1 MKVALLG
8 LPGAGKTSLG
18 RRLSSLLS
26 IPCID
31 VDDDI
36 LEPTW
41 GCTVAEKLAEVGDQK
56 FLQAEEEALLEARL
70 PEENGILACTGSNC
84 LGDRAMQRLESE
96 GWIFLWI
103 DVHPDDV
110 LARLKCMKVS
120 RIVGQTSSPMADVLH
135 ARILAGRG
143 WDLDDLQKEL
153 VTVVERLRTGTEG
166 SLSTTRGSEVY
177 SLDSAI
183 LGGLAPCG
191 GLYLPSRLPDSL
203 TLLQLGRMLGSA
215 YTDVAEIVLA
225 KLFHPTEMPPFQIQE
240 IVRQA
245 YSNFEY
251 PAVVPVTQ
259 LEEDIYL
266 SELFHGPTGSFKD
279 LALQLTP
286 QLVSRALDKTDDR
299 SLVLVATSGD
309 TGSAVLEGFGKF
321 GGSKLGVIVMFPTKG
336 ISSVQRQQM
345 VSCAG

>member
-1 MKVALLG
+1 
-8 LPGAGKTSLG
+8 
-18 RRLSSLLS
+18 
-26 IPCID
+26 
-31 VDDDI
+31 
-36 LEPTW
+36 
-41 GCTVAEKLAEVGDQK
+41 
-56 FLQAEEEALLEARL
+56 
-70 PEENGILACTGSNC
+70 
-84 LGDRAMQRLESE
+84 MQRLDSE

-120 RIVGQTSSPMADVLH
+120 RIVGQTSSPMADVLQGRIPSYRRWHH
-135 ARILAGRG
+135 ARVLAGRG
-143 WDLDDLQKEL
+143 WDLDALQKEL

-166 SLSTTRGSEVY
+166 SLATTRGSEVY

-191 GLYLPSRLPDSL
+191 GLYLPSRLPDSF
-203 TLLQLGRMLGSA
+203 TLLQLGRMLGSS

-225 KLFHPTEMPPFQIQE
+225 KLFHPTEIPPCQIQD

-245 YSNFEY
+245 YSNFEH
-251 PAVVPVTQ
+251 PAVVPVTH
-259 LEEDIYL
+259 LEESIYL

-286 QLVSRALDKTDDR
+286 QLVARALEKTQDR

-309 TGSAVLEGFGKF
+309 TGSAVLEVRSAVASNLFF
-321 GGSKLGVIVMFPTKG
+321 HVPSLYYVIRALASLEATSLG
-336 ISSVQRQQM
+336 
-345 VSCAG
+345 